1 MSGVP
6 GTPNSGSRPVQEE
19 IHAQGAHEGRK
30 DRGPPRG
37 RHHRRLAVDAIDTF
51 KKDAFPTDK
60 VYGDTRG
67 RPELWLITC
76 GGNLA
81 QDRHWGS
88 DVVVFAHLTGEA

>member
-1 MSGVP
+1 MRKELTKDARIEVHRED
-6 GTPNSGSRPVQEE
+6 GTTAVF
-19 IHAQGAHEGRK
+19 
-30 DRGPPRG
+30 
-37 RHHRRLAVDAIDTF
+37 AVDAIDTF

-60 VYGDTRG
+60 VYGDTCG